1 MTRTRAFTAPGR
13 PFVAPAL
20 AGAVAVISFAGLAAP
35 PAARAETLAFVGGT
49 VHPVSGPPLAGATL
63 LVEGERIAAVGSE
76 VVVPEGARVLD
87 VAGKHLYPGF
97 LHPQTDLGLVEVS
110 SVRGT
115 VDTTE
120 IGQVNPNLRA
130 EVAFNADSFRLPPAA
145 AGGVV
150 AAHVVPRGGVLSG
163 TSAVMRLQGWNW
175 RDMTIAAP
183 VGMHL
188 WWPRA
193 SRAGWWDRTTP
204 EELEKRRKEEL
215 EVLDETLERARA
227 YGRALAAAAAQP
239 ARAPAPDPRLDAL
252 QPVLAGEVP
261 LFVHADTLP
270 QIEAALDWLAE
281 KGFERAV
288 LVAGYDV
295 ARAAERVAAAGVPV
309 ILDTVHRVPSR
320 AWEPYD
326 SVYTAAARLHE
337 AGVRFA
343 IAAGGAGAD
352 SENARNLPFE
362 AATAA
367 AFGLPR
373 EIALEAI
380 TLRSAEI
387 LGVGDRLGS
396 LEPGKEASF
405 FVADGDPLEI
415 RTAIE
420 SVWIAGREVDRS
432 EDRQWRLYR
441 RFAERPLP
449 GAEGE

>member
-1 MTRTRAFTAPGR
+1 MSRSQRTAVLAL
-13 PFVAPAL
+13 AAL
-20 AGAVAVISFAGLAAP
+20 AGLLAL
-35 PAARAETLAFVGGT
+35 PAAAGAETVAFVGAT
-49 VHPVSGPPLAGATL
+49 VHPVSGPPVAGATL
-63 LVEGERIAAVGSE
+63 VVEGDRIAAVGAG
-76 VVVPEGARVLD
+76 VAVPAGARVVD

-97 LHPQTDLGLVEVS
+97 VHPLTNLGLVEVS
-110 SVRGT
+110 SVRGS

-120 IGQVNPNLRA
+120 IGQVNSNLRA
-130 EVAFNADSFRLPPAA
+130 EVAFNADSFRLPPAL

-163 TSAVMRLQGWNW
+163 SSAVMRLQGWNW
-175 RDMTIAAP
+175 RDMTVAAP

-188 WWPRA
+188 WWPRY
-193 SRAGWWDRTTP
+193 SRGGWWDRTTP
-204 EELEKRRKEEL
+204 EELEKRKREEL

-227 YGRALAAAAAQP
+227 YGGALGAAARDP
-239 ARAPAPDPRLDAL
+239 VLAPAPDPRLDAL

-261 LFVHADTLP
+261 LFVHAATLA
-270 QIEAALDWLAE
+270 QIEDALDWLDE
-281 KGFERAV
+281 QGFDRAV

-309 ILDTVHRVPSR
+309 ILDTVHRVPTR
-320 AWEPYD
+320 DWEPYD
-326 SVYTAAARLHE
+326 AAFTAAARLHQ

-343 IAAGGAGAD
+343 IASGGAGAD

-373 EIALEAI
+373 EAALEAI
-380 TLRSAEI
+380 TLRAAEI
-387 LGVGDRLGS
+387 LGVADRLGS

-415 RTAIE
+415 LTTIE
-420 SVWIAGREVDRS
+420 SVWVAGREVDRS
-432 EDRQWRLYR
+432 ADRQWRLYR
-441 RFAERPLP
+441 KYDARPRP
-449 GAEGE
+449 TAR